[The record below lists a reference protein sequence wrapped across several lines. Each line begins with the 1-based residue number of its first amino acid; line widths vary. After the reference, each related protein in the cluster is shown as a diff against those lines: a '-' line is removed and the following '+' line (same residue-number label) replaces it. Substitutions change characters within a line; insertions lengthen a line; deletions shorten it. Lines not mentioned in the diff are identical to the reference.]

1 MVIVMEINKNS
12 DDYCFYQARINI
24 KKYRKK
30 LGITAQE
37 LADRTE
43 FSHQF
48 IRSLEALKVVK
59 RPRLD
64 TLARIAKALN
74 IELRQLFD
82 DVNQETLDKL
92 INKR

>member
-1 MVIVMEINKNS
+1 MKIDRNS
-12 DDYCFYQARINI
+12 DDYYFYQARINK

-43 FSHQF
+43 LSHQF
-48 IRSLEALKVVK
+48 IRSLEALKIVK

-64 TLARIAKALN
+64 TLARIAKGLN

-82 DVNQETLDKL
+82 DVDIDEISN
-92 INKR
+92 

>member
-1 MVIVMEINKNS
+1 MKIDRNS
-12 DDYCFYQARINI
+12 DDYYFYQARINI

-43 FSHQF
+43 LSHQF
-48 IRSLEALKVVK
+48 IRSLEALKIVK

-64 TLARIAKALN
+64 TLARIAKGLN

-82 DVNQETLDKL
+82 DVDIDEISN
-92 INKR
+92 

>member
-1 MVIVMEINKNS
+1 MKIDKKS
-12 DDYCFYQARINI
+12 DDFCFYQARINI

-37 LADRTE
+37 LADKAE
-43 FSHQF
+43 LSHQF
-48 IRSLEALKVVK
+48 IRSLEAIKIMK

-64 TLARIAKALN
+64 TLARIARALN

-82 DVNQETLDKL
+82 DVNIEE
-92 INKR
+92 INTKK

>member
-1 MVIVMEINKNS
+1 MKIDKNS

-82 DVNQETLDKL
+82 DVSDDELKF
-92 INKR
+92 

>member
-1 MVIVMEINKNS
+1 MKISKDS

-24 KKYRKK
+24 RKYRHK

-37 LADRTE
+37 LADRSDL
-43 FSHQF
+43 SHQF
-48 IRSLEALKVVK
+48 IRILEALKIVK

-64 TLARIAKALN
+64 SLARIARALG

-82 DVNQETLDKL
+82 DVDDNDFK
-92 INKR
+92 

>member
-1 MVIVMEINKNS
+1 MKIDKNN

-43 FSHQF
+43 LSHQF

-82 DVNQETLDKL
+82 DVNLDE
-92 INKR
+92 INKK

>member
-1 MVIVMEINKNS
+1 MMKIDKNN

-48 IRSLEALKVVK
+48 IRSLEALKIVK

-82 DVNQETLDKL
+82 DIDDETLNKL
-92 INKR
+92 R

>member
-1 MVIVMEINKNS
+1 MKIDKNS
-12 DDYCFYQARINI
+12 DDFCFYQARINI

-43 FSHQF
+43 LSHQF
-48 IRSLEALKVVK
+48 IRCLESLKVVK

-64 TLARIAKALN
+64 TLARIAKGLN

-82 DVNQETLDKL
+82 DINLNE
-92 INKR
+92 INKK

>member
-1 MVIVMEINKNS
+1 MEIDKKS
-12 DDYCFYQARINI
+12 DDFCFYQARINI

-43 FSHQF
+43 LSHQF
-48 IRSLEALKVVK
+48 IRSLEAIKIVK

-64 TLARIAKALN
+64 TLSRIARALN

-82 DVNQETLDKL
+82 DVNIDD
-92 INKR
+92 INIKKQNNKKE

>member
-1 MVIVMEINKNS
+1 MKIDKNS
-12 DDYCFYQARINI
+12 DDFCFYQARINI

-37 LADRTE
+37 LADKAE
-43 FSHQF
+43 LSHQF
-48 IRSLEALKVVK
+48 IRSLDAIKIMK

-64 TLARIAKALN
+64 TLARIARALN

-82 DVNQETLDKL
+82 DVNIEE
-92 INKR
+92 INTKK

>member
-1 MVIVMEINKNS
+1 MKIDKNS
-12 DDYCFYQARINI
+12 DDFCFYQARINI

-43 FSHQF
+43 LSHQF
-48 IRSLEALKVVK
+48 IRSLEALKIVK

-82 DVNQETLDKL
+82 DANIDE
-92 INKR
+92 INKMTSK

>member
-1 MVIVMEINKNS
+1 MKIDKNS
-12 DDYCFYQARINI
+12 DDYCFYQARMNI
-24 KKYRKK
+24 KKYRKG

-37 LADRTE
+37 LADRAE
-43 FSHQF
+43 LSHQF

-82 DVNQETLDKL
+82 DVNLDD
-92 INKR
+92 INKN

>member
-1 MVIVMEINKNS
+1 MKIDKNS

-30 LGITAQE
+30 IGITAQE
-37 LADRTE
+37 LADRTD

-48 IRSLEALKVVK
+48 IRSLEALKVIK

-82 DVNQETLDKL
+82 DVNLDD
-92 INKR
+92 INKD